1 MTIIFFA
8 VIYLVLLLL
17 IRESMYKLHALISI
31 IFFFVLLQWIFFR
44 QLLPFF
50 KTLHTLI
57 ASLPYGN
64 ALLFTAGIL
73 LLSHHITEV
82 FDEHEYEAIA
92 GLLKVSVRL
101 TLLVFWVAQLTPVF
115 QQLATLLERLQ

>member
-31 IFFFVLLQWIFFR
+31 IFFFVLLQWIFFQ

-50 KTLHTLI
+50 KTLQTLI
-57 ASLPYGN
+57 ATLPYGN
-64 ALLFTAGIL
+64 ALLFTAGVL

-82 FDEHEYEAIA
+82 FDEQEYEAIA